1 MLSAMLAAVLIAPV
15 AADRKEP
22 PSKIELFAGEGWYK
36 DQKGKEEEFV
46 GVLQFKDR
54 PKDTVG
60 FGRFNPYT
68 LDMSDGKT
76 KKVREVYVGSKPDLL
91 KPYIGK
97 KVKLIGK
104 AVDMEVEGKKHHEIW
119 PARLEVVPE
128 KKEEKKEG
136 AVRATLTLD
145 PDAGGGPR
153 VIRIELKD
161 GDAKALAKA
170 IEAALKDAEKK
181 ADDKKAEA
189 GKELKVLAQAD
200 WRPAGK
206 DAQQLVIRSAEE
218 LAKVTKMD
226 ADKATEALAK
236 QLKVE
241 KIDWTKQMVVLVSD
255 GVKKTGG
262 YSIEVL
268 VVSGKDK
275 ELTVKWKL
283 NSPKPGDIVTQVLT
297 HPGKAAL
304 VERFDANTARFE
316 QAK

>member
-104 AVDMEVEGKKHHEIW
+104 AVDMEVEGNKHHEIW

-153 VIRIELKD
+153 
-161 GDAKALAKA
+161 GDRSDVSSPMRGRGCRTGRGKGATAGVAG
-170 IEAALKDAEKK
+170 EVRY
-181 ADDKKAEA
+181 EA
-189 GKELKVLAQAD
+189 GNLIGLRGEGV
-200 WRPAGK
+200 RRTG
-206 DAQQLVIRSAEE
+206 
-218 LAKVTKMD
+218 MG
-226 ADKATEALAK
+226 
-236 QLKVE
+236 
-241 KIDWTKQMVVLVSD
+241 
-255 GVKKTGG
+255 GVKR
-262 YSIEVL
+262 S
-268 VVSGKDK
+268 SG
-275 ELTVKWKL
+275 
-283 NSPKPGDIVTQVLT
+283 
-297 HPGKAAL
+297 
-304 VERFDANTARFE
+304 
-316 QAK
+316 